1 MVYQLTPAVQWRCCK
16 KNGNYPYNHTVEP
29 CHSLVRKN
37 CAVQTTLIY
46 RLKAIR
52 PIFRVEAVHRAECLL
67 FSGHLLQVQQSLY
80 ISVISRV
87 IMRGRYESASTIGCP
102 ERTWMLIN
110 MM

>member
-1 MVYQLTPAVQWRCCK
+1 MEFPRQVM
-16 KNGNYPYNHTVEP
+16 NF
-29 CHSLVRKN
+29 
-37 CAVQTTLIY
+37 
-46 RLKAIR
+46 
-52 PIFRVEAVHRAECLL
+52 PIEAVHRAECLL
-67 FSGHLLQVQQSLY
+67 FSGHLFQVQQSLY